1 MRIPYFDFRAPSTL
15 EEALSI
21 LDDYHGGARVLAG
34 GTDLI
39 PLMKYGLDAPGTI
52 MSLKNVTSLSGIKL
66 ENKEFHIGAMTSLAD
81 LLSSSIIKDNFQAL
95 HQAIAAV
102 AAPPIRNVATVGGN
116 ICQNS
121 RCFYYN
127 QSKTWRIERP
137 PCLKAGGNICHAVPK
152 GKKCFSV
159 YSGDL
164 APALIAL
171 KSRVSVER
179 KGKCRIL
186 TLRDIFS
193 DNGMVPFT
201 LDKEELLTSIIIPLP
216 EKGTYSSY
224 MKMRLRPAVDYPLLS
239 VAVSVSL
246 GGDREI
252 TEATFVLGAVG
263 PAPVA
268 VSASGQLLRDGMN
281 NTDDFDALGE
291 ILRKKTQMVDNLALP
306 GSYRRKMLPVMAKK
320 AIQAAIE

>member
-21 LDDYHGGARVLAG
+21 LDDYHGGAQVLAG

-127 QSKTWRIERP
+127 QSKTWRIESP

-171 KSRVSVER
+171 KSSVSVER

-224 MKMRLRPAVDYPLLS
+224 VKMRLRPAVDYPLLS

-252 TEATFVLGAVG
+252 KEATFVLGAVG
-263 PAPVA
+263 PAPVV

>member
-1 MRIPYFDFRAPSTL
+1 MRIPYFAYLTPSTL

-21 LDDYHGGARVLAG
+21 LKDYSGVRVLSG

-39 PLMKYGLDAPGTI
+39 PIMKYGLDTPETI

-66 ENKEFHIGAMTSLAD
+66 ENKEIHIGAMTSLAD
-81 LLSSSIIKDNFQAL
+81 LLSSRIIKDNFQAL

-102 AAPPIRNVATVGGN
+102 AAPPIWNVATIGGN

-127 QSKTWRIERP
+127 QSKIWRIERP

-152 GKKCFSV
+152 GKRCFSV

-171 KSRVSVER
+171 KSSVSVER
-179 KGKCRIL
+179 VGTYRVL
-186 TLRDIFS
+186 TLQNIFS
-193 DNGMVPFT
+193 GNGTAPFT
-201 LDKEELLTSIIIPLP
+201 LEKEELLTKIIIPLP
-216 EKGTYSSY
+216 DKDTCSSY
-224 MKMRLRPAVDYPLLS
+224 VKMRLRPSVDYPLLS

-246 GGDREI
+246 GGGRKI
-252 TEATFVLGAVG
+252 KEATFVLGAVG
-263 PAPVA
+263 PAPVVVA
-268 VSASGQLLRDGMN
+268 ASGQLLSGGMKN
-281 NTDDFDALGE
+281 DDDFDALGE
-291 ILRKKTQMVDNLALP
+291 ILRKGTQMVDNLALP
-306 GSYRRKMLPVMAKK
+306 GSYRRKMLPVIAKK